1 MSQPLASLSFDL
13 DDKWSYL
20 KTHGDAGWTSLPS
33 YLDVVIPRALDV
45 LRGQGLKTTF
55 FVVGQDAAQPANHAA
70 LRSIASAGHEIG
82 NHSFH
87 HEPWLHRYSPRQ
99 LEDELTAAE
108 EAIEAATGVRPVGF
122 RGPGYS
128 LSPALIASL
137 IRRGY
142 RYDAST
148 LPTSLGPLARWY
160 YLATARL
167 SADQKAERRRLFG
180 GWSEALRPIRPYWWQ
195 LREEATGEPLPSR
208 RLLEIPVTTMPLFRT
223 PFHLSYLLFL
233 YQRSSVLAWS
243 YWRVAKTLCRLT
255 SVEPSLLLHPLDFLG
270 AEDEP
275 DLAFF
280 PAMRM
285 PRAEKV
291 AFVRAVLADFQAR
304 FAVLPLGEFA
314 QRISQRGHLPT
325 RSVATPRGEV
335 AAPHEVPA
343 YPPSALAGEGSRR

>member
-1 MSQPLASLSFDL
+1 MSQPIATLSLDL

-20 KTHGDAGWTSLPS
+20 KTRGDASWANLPS
-33 YLDVVIPRALDV
+33 YLDVVIPRALDM
-45 LRGQGLKTTF
+45 LRDLDLQITF
-55 FVVGQDAAQPANHAA
+55 FIVGQDAAQPANHAA
-70 LRSIASAGHEIG
+70 LRSIALAGHEIG

-99 LEDELTAAE
+99 LENELTTAE
-108 EAIEAATGVRPVGF
+108 DAIEAATGVRPVGF

-160 YLATARL
+160 YLSTARL
-167 SADQKAERRRLFG
+167 TADQKAERRKLFG

-195 LREEATGEPLPSR
+195 LREHAAIEPLAGR
-208 RLLEIPVTTMPLFRT
+208 RLLEIPVTTTPLLRT

-233 YQRSSVLAWS
+233 SQRSTALAWS
-243 YWRVAKTLCRLT
+243 YWKGAMTLCRLT
-255 SVEPSLLLHPLDFLG
+255 GVAPSLLLHPLDFLG

-285 PRAEKV
+285 PAAEKV

-314 QRISQRGHLPT
+314 KRVGQRQHLPT
-325 RSVATPRGEV
+325 RTVATSLEL
-335 AAPHEVPA
+335 AAPHDVPA